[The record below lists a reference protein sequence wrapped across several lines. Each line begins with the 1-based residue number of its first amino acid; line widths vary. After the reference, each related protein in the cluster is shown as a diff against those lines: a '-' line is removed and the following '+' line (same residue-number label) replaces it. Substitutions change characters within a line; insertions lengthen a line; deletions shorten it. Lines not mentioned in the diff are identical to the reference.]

1 MKDHEVREHGHNA
14 QPTPD
19 SIAIG
24 VLGTPK
30 VRKAQRISFLMH
42 LGPGN
47 FTNMSFG
54 FSDYVTVE
62 GIGYQLK
69 VLLKMYISLAYSQS
83 RVHGPCH
90 YPNDGV

>member
-1 MKDHEVREHGHNA
+1 VKDHEVREHGHNA

-54 FSDYVTVE
+54 FSDHTTITRN
-62 GIGYQLK
+62 G
-69 VLLKMYISLAYSQS
+69 
-83 RVHGPCH
+83 
-90 YPNDGV
+90 